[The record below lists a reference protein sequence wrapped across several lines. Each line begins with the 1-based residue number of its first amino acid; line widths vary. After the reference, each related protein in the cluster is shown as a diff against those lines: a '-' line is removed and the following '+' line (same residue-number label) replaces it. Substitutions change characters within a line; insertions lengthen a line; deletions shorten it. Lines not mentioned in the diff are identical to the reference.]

1 MSAKKMGLGRGLNT
15 LIPKA
20 PIVDEE
26 DIEQVKK
33 KVSRSSKTKKK
44 EETKKEL
51 TLPIDKIEP
60 NPDQPRNQFDEDT
73 LQELAD
79 SIKQYGMLQ
88 PILVTP
94 KDDFYEIIAG
104 ERRWRAAKQA
114 GLNEVPVM
122 IRKYNENE
130 IVEIALIENIQR
142 DNLNPIEE
150 AMAYKRLMEEFE
162 LKQDEVATKVSKSR
176 ASITNSLRLLKLDPR
191 VQKMLEE
198 EMISTGHARALLA
211 ISNKDKQYEIAQKVF
226 DEKLSVRDIEKLVK
240 DLKKIKKNKKEEKKS
255 INDMII
261 EEAVKQFK
269 EGKIQNSLDVESYLD
284 GLLQPLMQKLLD
296 AELDNHLEYS
306 KYEHRK
312 NEKKNFRNGYCKT
325 KKVKTKYGNILVK
338 TPRDRN
344 SKFEPKIIE
353 KGQTKL
359 TGFEEKCI
367 ALYAK
372 GVSFRDIEQTLKDI
386 YGIKINKDEICRLIS

>member
-1 MSAKKMGLGRGLNT
+1 MEVKINVSKKMGLGRGLNT

-26 DIEQVKK
+26 DVEQVKK
-33 KVSRSSKTKKK
+33 KFRDRRKQRKRRN
-44 EETKKEL
+44 EKEL

-211 ISNKDKQYEIAQKVF
+211 ISNKDKQYEIAQKV
-226 DEKLSVRDIEKLVK
+226 LM
-240 DLKKIKKNKKEEKKS
+240 KIK
-255 INDMII
+255 
-261 EEAVKQFK
+261 
-269 EGKIQNSLDVESYLD
+269 
-284 GLLQPLMQKLLD
+284 
-296 AELDNHLEYS
+296 
-306 KYEHRK
+306 
-312 NEKKNFRNGYCKT
+312 C
-325 KKVKTKYGNILVK
+325 
-338 TPRDRN
+338 
-344 SKFEPKIIE
+344 
-353 KGQTKL
+353 
-359 TGFEEKCI
+359 
-367 ALYAK
+367 
-372 GVSFRDIEQTLKDI
+372 
-386 YGIKINKDEICRLIS
+386 